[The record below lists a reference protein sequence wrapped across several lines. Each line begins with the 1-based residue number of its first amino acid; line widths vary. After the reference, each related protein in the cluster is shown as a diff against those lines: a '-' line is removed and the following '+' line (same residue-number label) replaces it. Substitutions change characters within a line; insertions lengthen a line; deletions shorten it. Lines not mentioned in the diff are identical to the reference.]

1 MPFLAIVALSVG
13 AAVFYGVIHDQ
24 ITARLCLEYFTIAHP
39 PIVASNSP
47 TVQGLVWGVIATWWV
62 GLLLG
67 VPLAIVARTGE
78 STPWDVK
85 PILRPLAFLLC
96 AMALCALVA
105 GAIGFTLATRGVVS
119 IGTAWVDEIPPHQQV
134 RFIAVAWAHNA
145 SYLSGFVGGIILITY
160 VYFARCGTALRSAL
174 R

>member
-1 MPFLAIVALSVG
+1 MSFVSIIALSIG

-39 PIVASNSP
+39 PVINSNSP

-78 STPWDVK
+78 APPWDVK
-85 PILRPLAFLLC
+85 PILRPMAILLGV
-96 AMALCALVA
+96 MALCAFVA
-105 GAIGFTLATRGVVS
+105 GLIGFTLAARGIIS
-119 IGTAWVDEIPPHQQV
+119 IGAGWADEISPQQHI
-134 RFIAVAWAHNA
+134 RFVTVAWAHNA
-145 SYLSGFVGGIILITY
+145 SYLSGFVGGMVLIIY
-160 VYFARCGTALRSAL
+160 VYNARFGAALKAALR
-174 R
+174 